1 MSIRTERVASL
12 LQRDIA
18 DLLQNTFGDQLH
30 PLVTVTGVRMTK
42 DLSIAYV
49 DVSVMGDEAG
59 QQAAFRRLTELT
71 PQVRTAL
78 AARIRHQMR
87 VVPELRFFLDE
98 SQERARHMDALFS
111 RIRAERE
118 HRLGSD
124 EAGQDDALAGGA

>member
-1 MSIRTERVASL
+1 MSIRTERVASM

-49 DVSVMGDEAG
+49 DVSVLGDNPA
-59 QQAAFRRLTELT
+59 QRQATLRRLTELT

-98 SQERARHMDALFS
+98 SQERSRHMDDLFS
-111 RIRAERE
+111 RIRAERA
-118 HRLGSD
+118 HRLGDD
-124 EAGQDDALAGGA
+124 EPQEPEA